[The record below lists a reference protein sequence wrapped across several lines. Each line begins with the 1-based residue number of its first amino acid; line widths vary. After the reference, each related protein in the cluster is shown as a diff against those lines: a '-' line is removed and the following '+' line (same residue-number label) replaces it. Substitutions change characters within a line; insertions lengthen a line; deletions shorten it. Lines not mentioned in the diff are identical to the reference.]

1 MPWELNGVD
10 ELGRDAIAFAGETEA
25 VEDVVVDEEVGET
38 TEDETTGTNVMEV
51 LRLGMLGWEE
61 GRDGSEDVL
70 TVAEGRKED

>member
-1 MPWELNGVD
+1 MD

-25 VEDVVVDEEVGET
+25 VEDVVVDEEVGEI

>member
-1 MPWELNGVD
+1 MD

-25 VEDVVVDEEVGET
+25 VEDVVVDEEVGGI

-61 GRDGSEDVL
+61 SCDGLEDVV